1 MNSYI
6 IWENVDKV
14 TVMKF
19 GKSIIAGVLLIQ
31 LVSSLVLMYL
41 SHFQYSTVLDMS
53 IQKKERDTSY
63 LVKNVFDQISKEY
76 TDAGQELLSDSRI
89 IEAFA
94 KKERQELLKLTAP
107 IYQKLKKH
115 NRYLNVMHFHTVDT
129 HTFLRVHKTD
139 EYGDD
144 LSALRPIIVETNK
157 SKKIHT
163 GIEAGKHGVYY
174 RVAFPVFK
182 GEEHIGAF
190 EFGIDIKYLM
200 SMISTFNDF
209 TPVLIMPKAAA
220 ASIYKYDETRSK
232 YLSPFTPDY
241 YLVNYEPL
249 TRNKI
254 SITELVDSRII
265 NRLSYL
271 TSSEG
276 KEHLIFRAFNLKDY
290 KNSLIG
296 FFVFID
302 DMDYYMETIAFLRWV
317 SIAISIAIVLAT
329 VGLIYMLI
337 NNYTKELREQK
348 NIFDYQAH
356 HDCLTDL
363 ANRVLLND
371 RLEQAIEKAKRN
383 KKKFALFFI
392 DLDRFKNIN
401 DSLGHLMGD
410 KVLKVVGQRLQRI
423 IRKEDTLARLGG
435 DEFTIITEDL
445 KTETN
450 ASFLARKIL
459 STLEEPI
466 YIEEHTLHISCSIGI
481 SLYPE
486 DGTNSEDLLK
496 YADVAMYKAKDE
508 GRSNFQY
515 YSSNMTEIA
524 YDRVLMETN
533 LRKALK
539 NEELLVYYQPQI
551 NAQTNKIIG
560 MEALVRWQRAD
571 SGLMIYPDKFLPLAK
586 ETGLIIQVDRF
597 VMRQAMEQIVT
608 WNKKGLNPGVLAL
621 NLAMK
626 QLHDEHFI
634 STVEQMIKDTGCKPE
649 WLELEV
655 TEDEIMKNPE
665 NAIKI
670 LKQISDMGIELAID
684 DFGTGYSSLS
694 YLKRLPI
701 DKLKIDRSFIKDLP
715 DDEEDVGI
723 TKAVIALAKSL
734 KLSVI
739 AEGVE
744 TKEQKEFLLENGCEN
759 IQGYFYAKPLP
770 AAEMQQMLIDNSKH

>member
-1 MNSYI
+1 
-6 IWENVDKV
+6 
-14 TVMKF
+14 
-19 GKSIIAGVLLIQ
+19 
-31 LVSSLVLMYL
+31 
-41 SHFQYSTVLDMS
+41 MS

-63 LVKNVFDQISKEY
+63 LVKNVFDEISKEY
-76 TDAGQELLSDSRI
+76 TGIGQDLLSDEKI

-94 KKERQELLKLTAP
+94 TKNRQELLKLTAP
-107 IYQKLKKH
+107 IYQKLKKQ
-115 NRYLNVMHFHTVDT
+115 NKYLHVMHFHTVDT
-129 HTFLRVHKTD
+129 HTFLRLHKTD
-139 EYGDD
+139 EFGDD
-144 LSALRPIIVETNK
+144 LRDLRPIIVETNK
-157 SKKIHT
+157 SKKIYT
-163 GIEAGKHGVYY
+163 GLEAGKHGLYY
-174 RVAFPVFK
+174 RVTFPVFK
-182 GEEHIGAF
+182 GEEHIGVF

-200 SMISTFNDF
+200 SKISTFNDF
-209 TPVLIMPKAAA
+209 TPVLIVSKEVAAPV
-220 ASIYKYDETRSK
+220 YKYDESLNK
-232 YLSPFTPDY
+232 YFSHFTPDY
-241 YLVNYEPL
+241 YLLNYESL
-249 TRNKI
+249 TKDKI
-254 SITELVDSRII
+254 SITKLVESRII
-265 NRLSYL
+265 NEPSYL
-271 TSSEG
+271 TTSDD

-290 KNSLIG
+290 KNSSIG

-302 DMDYYMETIAFLRWV
+302 DMDYYMETIAFLRWI
-317 SIAISIAIVLAT
+317 SIAISIALVLAT

-371 RLEQAIEKAKRN
+371 RLEQAVEKAKRN
-383 KKKFALFFI
+383 KKEFALFFI

-410 KVLKVVGQRLQRI
+410 NVLKVIGERLKGI
-423 IRKEDTLARLGG
+423 IRKEDTIARLGG

-445 KTETN
+445 RTKTD
-450 ASFLARKIL
+450 ASFLAQKII
-459 STLEEPI
+459 STLAEPI
-466 YIEEHTLHISCSIGI
+466 YIEEHTLHLSCSIGI

-486 DGTNSEDLLK
+486 DGTNTEDLLK
-496 YADVAMYKAKDE
+496 NADVAMYKAKDE
-508 GRSNFQY
+508 GRNNFQY

-524 YDRVLMETN
+524 YDRIIMETN

-539 NEELLVYYQPQI
+539 NDELIVYYQPQI
-551 NAQTNKIIG
+551 NAKINKIIG
-560 MEALVRWQRAD
+560 MEALVRWQDAD
-571 SGLMIYPDKFLPLAK
+571 SGLMIYPDKFIPLAK

-597 VMRQAMEQIVT
+597 VMRQAMEQIVI

-621 NLAMK
+621 NLAMR
-626 QLHDEHFI
+626 QLHEEDFI
-634 STVEQMIKDTGCKPE
+634 SIVEQMIKDTGCKPE
-649 WLELEV
+649 WLEFEV

-670 LKQISDMGIELAID
+670 LKQIRDIGIELAID

-744 TKEQKEFLLENGCEN
+744 TIEQKEFLLENGCEN

-770 AAEMQQMLIDNSKH
+770 AAEMQQMLINNSNH